1 MKSSDPSSAC
11 TSAARTIGIELDGI
25 TALHQ
30 AFAAAKPHSALA
42 TQFAKAVSVISA
54 TKGRVIVS
62 GMGKSGHVGRKIAA
76 TLASTGTPAYF
87 VHPAEASHGD
97 LGMVTQDDVILA
109 LSWSGEAKELADIIA
124 YSRRF
129 KVCLIA
135 VTANPASALGRAADI
150 PLVLP
155 KATEACP
162 NGQAPT
168 TSTTMQMVMGDAL
181 AVALLEAHGFSA
193 DDFRRYHPGGKLGAQ
208 LMFVSGV
215 MHAGDALPVVSVG
228 AVLADCIPTM
238 SAKGFGTLIVIEA
251 NGSLAGIVT
260 DGDLRRHMGP
270 DLAHSTVDKVMTRN
284 PRTIRETALAA
295 EALEVINTRK
305 ITALVV
311 LDDAKRPVG
320 LVHVQDLL
328 RLGIM

>member
-1 MKSSDPSSAC
+1 MTPNKTLSAHA
-11 TSAARTIGIELDGI
+11 SAARTIGTELAGI
-25 TALHQ
+25 KALHQ
-30 AFAAAKPHSALA
+30 AFSGAEAESELAL
-42 TQFAKAVSVISA
+42 QFAKAVAVIAA

-76 TLASTGTPAYF
+76 TFASTGTPAYF

-135 VTANPASALGRAADI
+135 ITANAGSALGRQADI
-150 PLVLP
+150 PLVMP
-155 KATEACP
+155 KAEEACP

-193 DDFRRYHPGGKLGAQ
+193 DDFRTYHPGGKLGAQ
-208 LMFVSGV
+208 LMFVGSV
-215 MHAGDALPVVSVG
+215 MHSGDALPVVTSG
-228 AVLADCIPTM
+228 MALAACIPTM
-238 SAKGFGTLIVIEA
+238 SSKGFGTLIVT
-251 NGSLAGIVT
+251 NPDGTLAGIVT

-270 DLAHSTVDKVMTRN
+270 DLAAQSVDAIMTRN
-284 PRTIRETALAA
+284 PRTIGETALAA
-295 EALEVINTRK
+295 EALEVINSRK
-305 ITALVV
+305 ITSLVV
-311 LDDAKRPVG
+311 LDEAKKPTG
-320 LVHVQDLL
+320 LVHIQDLL

>member
-1 MKSSDPSSAC
+1 MKNTDTLSAHA
-11 TSAARTIGIELDGI
+11 SAARTIGIELAGI
-25 TALHQ
+25 AALHQ
-30 AFAAAKPHSALA
+30 AFSGPFAETELA
-42 TQFAKAVSVISA
+42 TQFARAVAVIAA

-76 TLASTGTPAYF
+76 TFASTGTPAYF

-135 VTANPASALGRAADI
+135 VTANPGSALGRAADI

-155 KATEACP
+155 NATEACP

-215 MHAGDALPVVSVG
+215 MHAGDTLPIVATGST
-228 AVLADCIPTM
+228 LADCIPTM
-238 SAKGFGTLIVIEA
+238 SAKGFGALIVT
-251 NGSLAGIVT
+251 NRDGTLAGIVT

-270 DLAHSTVDKVMTRN
+270 DLAARTVDAVMTRD

-295 EALEVINTRK
+295 EALEVINSRK

-311 LDDAKRPVG
+311 LDDARMPIG
-320 LVHVQDLL
+320 LVHIQDLL